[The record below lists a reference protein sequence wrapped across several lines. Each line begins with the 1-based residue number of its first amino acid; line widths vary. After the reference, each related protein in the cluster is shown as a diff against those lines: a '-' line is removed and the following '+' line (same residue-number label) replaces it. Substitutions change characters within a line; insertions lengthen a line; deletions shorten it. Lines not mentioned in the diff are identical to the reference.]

1 MDQKPYKLI
10 KPSKPELTID
20 KDNTQISHSKN
31 NTI

>member
-10 KPSKPELTID
+10 KSSKPELAID